1 MSGISPLVLI
11 AGFTFAAAAP
21 AADNDGLILP
31 PGFHATVVHEGVGFA
46 RHIAIRDN
54 GDLYVATRQPPFGRQ
69 DPAMSVGIVALRDTN
84 ADGKADI
91 VEHFGEVKG
100 TGVQFYKGMLYA
112 SDEVAVYRFR
122 FAGNELVPTAA
133 PETVIGGFVQER
145 QHADKPFAFDGKG
158 HIYVNVGAP
167 ANACQE
173 KDRTPGSPG
182 QQPCSLLERYGGIWQ
197 FNADRTGQTQA
208 ADGVRY
214 ATGLRNTVALEWNN
228 AADALFGVM
237 HGRDQLD
244 TLWPKLF
251 TAEDNAERVAEELHV
266 IRQGGEYG
274 WPYTYFDVTRGVRVL
289 APEYG
294 GDGKTPAER
303 GKYPDPLVAFPAHW
317 APNDIIFYE
326 GSAFPEAYR
335 GGAFI
340 AFHGSWNRA
349 PLPQA
354 GYKVVFVPFRD
365 GMPSGGW
372 QVFADRFASAAL
384 RDNNPANAE
393 RRPVGLAVAGDGSLY
408 ITDSVNGRIW
418 RVTYSGT

>member
-1 MSGISPLVLI
+1 
-11 AGFTFAAAAP
+11 
-21 AADNDGLILP
+21 
-31 PGFHATVVHEGVGFA
+31 
-46 RHIAIRDN
+46 
-54 GDLYVATRQPPFGRQ
+54 
-69 DPAMSVGIVALRDTN
+69 
-84 ADGKADI
+84 
-91 VEHFGEVKG
+91 
-100 TGVQFYKGMLYA
+100 
-112 SDEVAVYRFR
+112 
-122 FAGNELVPTAA
+122 
-133 PETVIGGFVQER
+133 VIGGFTQER

-197 FNADRTGQTQA
+197 FNADKTGQTQA

-214 ATGLRNTVALEWNN
+214 ATGLRNTVALEWNSK
-228 AADALFGVM
+228 ADALFGVM

-251 TAEDNAERVAEELHV
+251 TAEDNAERVAEELHL
-266 IRQGGEYG
+266 IRQGGDYG
-274 WPYTYFDVTRGVRVL
+274 WPYTYFDVTRKVRVL

-294 GDGKTPAER
+294 GDGKIPAER
-303 GKYPDPLVAFPAHW
+303 GKYPDPLIAFPAHW
-317 APNDIIFYE
+317 APNDIIFYDAA
-326 GSAFPEAYR
+326 AFPESYR

-354 GYKVVFVPFRD
+354 GYKVVFVPFKD
-365 GMPSGGW
+365 GMPSGAW
-372 QVFADRFASAAL
+372 QVFADRFASVPL
-384 RDNNPANAE
+384 RENSPANAE
-393 RRPVGLAVAGDGSLY
+393 RRPVGLAVAADGSLY

-418 RVTYSGT
+418 RVTYSAP